1 MHAVAALNTI
11 MGRWGLKASSEW
23 NISGEPCSGFASDA
37 TDWDHQ
43 RNINPFIKCVCSY
56 DNNTVCHITR
66 LRLHELNVIGH
77 IPSELQNLTYL
88 VDLDM
93 NYNYLTGAIPSFIGK
108 FTGMLYLYDLYI
120 KFYIHVPWIGR
131 VLSYLSFI
139 V

>member
-108 FTGMLYLYDLYI
+108 FTGMLYLGLG
-120 KFYIHVPWIGR
+120 FNALSVPLPRNLGTLAIF
-131 VLSYLSFI
+131 SH
-139 V
+139 